1 VHTKV
6 RNKNDPSIL
15 LAVEKSVFNVEISP
29 VPVTT
34 HKASKIN
41 PPNAMNMPVG
51 KRIARSSP
59 VARTGLENNEPI
71 AQEIELI
78 ISKPTPIQLDSS
90 VSKVG
95 STRMISPMNPAVMPA
110 MLNLVGFLPRNNN
123 MNIATQIGMVE
134 LIRAAAPED
143 KY

>member
-1 VHTKV
+1 MLF
-6 RNKNDPSIL
+6 P
-15 LAVEKSVFNVEISP
+15 VEKSVFKVEISP
-29 VPVTT
+29 VPVIT

-51 KRIARSSP
+51 KSIVRSALT
-59 VARTGLENNEPI
+59 ARTGLENNEPI
-71 AQEIELI
+71 AHEMELI
-78 ISKPTPIQLDSS
+78 ITKTTPIQLDFSA
-90 VSKVG
+90 SKVG
-95 STRMISPMNPAVMPA
+95 RTKMISPINPAVMPA